1 MWCSLV
7 ITWGFHPHNPSSN
20 LGMDIPGLVAQSVE
34 RLVSSE
40 QTGDR
45 RSPGPICRG
54 GWFRR
59 PFSMGPEGVRFTS
72 AAQSAMPQR
81 SGAPLRMECNS
92 QAGSTPVVDT
102 SSHGVT
108 VTHLRGS
115 DPLAGGSIPLV
126 NSTIAAIAQRES
138 TGLKPQRCW
147 FESSSRHNCL
157 CGVVVNILPSHGSAP
172 GSIPGMDLLS
182 GLVVQ
187 SVERLVRN
195 QQTGV
200 RISPGPISR
209 GGWQQLLRE

>member
-59 PFSMGPEGVRFTS
+59 PFSMGPEGVRFTAS
-72 AAQSAMPQR
+72 APPAFVAQLAEHRTLNSEVAGSYPVDSLQSAMPQR

-108 VTHLRGS
+108 VTQEVL
-115 DPLAGGSIPLV
+115 
-126 NSTIAAIAQRES
+126 
-138 TGLKPQRCW
+138 
-147 FESSSRHNCL
+147 
-157 CGVVVNILPSHGSAP
+157 IL
-172 GSIPGMDLLS
+172 
-182 GLVVQ
+182 
-187 SVERLVRN
+187 
-195 QQTGV
+195 
-200 RISPGPISR
+200 
-209 GGWQQLLRE
+209 